1 MKAWIHKKYHL
12 VIAGVL
18 FLSVGI
24 YCGTNNVL
32 TALFLKP
39 VSETLQV
46 SRASMAF
53 AGGMGTVAVVLSTML
68 SSSVLRKL
76 HYRKAAVLGFLVA
89 GGAMFLHSYIRGL
102 WMYAAVSVLYSM
114 CSGICSTA
122 GTTYEVRCWFH
133 KHVGLTLGLVLM
145 STGISGS
152 LVNIGITSVIQRL
165 GWRVGYR
172 VLAVMMFSVAGLI
185 AIFIRNFPEDMGLRP
200 YGEGAGKGRVEK
212 KKLPIVWAGYSA
224 RECRK
229 LPAFWLF
236 LFLVI
241 LSCFSVYLTFFF
253 MSVHLQGQGFSMV
266 QAASIHS
273 IMLLAMAGAK
283 LLCGEACDLIGVK
296 RVVVVC
302 MMIGAFSQW
311 ALMDVHSYG
320 VAAFWAVIFSCAMP
334 VASITVPLLA
344 DLLFGYRNQEVN
356 SGVAIAMISVGSL
369 IAQPV
374 ANAIYDSF
382 GSYRIAFGIGA
393 VLDLVSVILFL
404 VLYSLAEKDKKRKTG
419 NLSSG

>member
-1 MKAWIHKKYHL
+1 MKVWIHKRYHL
-12 VIAGVL
+12 VMACVL
-18 FLSVGI
+18 FLAVGI
-24 YCGTNNVL
+24 YCGTGNVL

-53 AGGMGTVAVVLSTML
+53 AGGMGTIAVVLSTML
-68 SSSVLRKL
+68 SSNILRKL

-89 GGAMFLHSYIRGL
+89 GSALFLHSQIQGL

-145 STGISGS
+145 STGIGGS
-152 LVNIGITSVIQRL
+152 LVNMGISSVIQQF
-165 GWRVGYR
+165 GWRTGYR
-172 VLAVMMFSVAGLI
+172 VLAVMMFAVAGML
-185 AIFIRNFPEDMGLRP
+185 AIFVRNFPKDMGLLP
-200 YGEGAGKGRVEK
+200 YGEGEDKADSGK
-212 KKLPIVWAGYSA
+212 KKISVIWAGYSG
-224 RECRK
+224 RECRR
-229 LPAFWLF
+229 LPAFWMF
-236 LFLVI
+236 LVLVI

-253 MSVHLQGQGFSMV
+253 ISVHLQGQGFSMV

-273 IMLLAMAGAK
+273 IMLLAMAGSK

-296 RVVVVC
+296 KVIVIC
-302 MMIGAFSQW
+302 MMAGALSQW
-311 ALMDVHSYG
+311 ALMDVHSFG
-320 VAAFWAVIFSCAMP
+320 IAAFWAVVFSCAMP
-334 VASITVPLLA
+334 ITSITVPLLA
-344 DLLFGYRNQEVN
+344 ELLFGYRNQEVN

-369 IAQPV
+369 LAQPV
-374 ANAIYDSF
+374 ANTIYDCL

-393 VLDLVSVILFL
+393 VLDVVSIILFL
-404 VLYSLAEKDKKRKTG
+404 VLYNLAEKEKNR
-419 NLSSG
+419 